1 MATAAHGTK
10 VRKDRESA
18 SISATRCRG
27 VAGGVFRDGVT
38 QDDGE
43 WRSAATRLFR
53 STLIFTASFSSLFRR

>member
-1 MATAAHGTK
+1 MW
-10 VRKDRESA
+10 R
-18 SISATRCRG
+18 
-27 VAGGVFRDGVT
+27 VAEFVFGDGVT